1 MELGEIYL
9 KSEDLNAYDTA
20 GNLAAEIAVL
30 TEEIGQEAKLAAKR
44 FQRLD
49 LEGYKKHRANA
60 AELYKRLFVLQRKLR
75 EEIEKTEKEKQR

>member
-75 EEIEKTEKEKQR
+75 EEIEKTEKENQR

>member
-60 AELYKRLFVLQRKLR
+60 AELYKRLFVLKRKLR
-75 EEIEKTEKEKQR
+75 EEIEKTEKENQR